1 MDVSAD
7 QIAALKQ
14 QHGTLYEGT
23 ISFRDRD
30 DQDVEVSF
38 LFREPRQSDAEMMIA
53 GKDPIVSYQHLLR
66 SVIVHPDKAQIMD
79 RVRDYPMAMTKFC
92 DSEILPL
99 FGFGATTARR
109 RV

>member
-1 MDVSAD
+1 MDVTAD
-7 QIAALKQ
+7 QIAALKE
-14 QHGTLYEGT
+14 QHGALYEGT

-30 DQDVEVSF
+30 DQDVEITF
-38 LFREPRQSDAEMMIA
+38 LFREPRQADAEMMIA
-53 GKDPIVSYQHLLR
+53 GKDPIVSYAHLLR
-66 SVIVHPDKAQIMD
+66 SVIVHPDKAEILD

-92 DSEILPL
+92 DAEILPF